1 MYSLGNK
8 APLIRS
14 PSVTSSRIVD
24 RGCVAIVANPYSGV
38 RSNRRLVNE
47 LVAALLRHKLQATV
61 LWDPSERRELLA
73 DADLERTTRCVVVV
87 GGDGT
92 VADVI
97 NEKPRGLPL
106 AVLPAGNENL
116 FARALS
122 CPVECDALV
131 AAIVAGRAEWID
143 FGRAGPRLFS
153 LMVGVGFDADVVH
166 RVARWRRRQR
176 SLRRVTRL
184 SYLRPILR
192 AFRHQPWGQVDIIA
206 DGVAVRGA
214 HCLVFNLPKY
224 GGGLCVAPNA
234 RADDGLLDWVV
245 FERPGPSGACTLCS
259 GRLEAIRAPRTTRR
273 LTRPR
278 SAHPD
283 RRVIS
288 RANPTRRRSRGF
300 HSGRD
305 RRDTR
310 GANESRT
317 SG

>member
-1 MYSLGNK
+1 MYFLGNK

-14 PSVTSSRIVD
+14 PGVTSSRIVD

-38 RSNRRLVNE
+38 RSNQRLVNE
-47 LVAALLRHKLQATV
+47 LVAALLRHKLKATV

-245 FERPGPSGACTLCS
+245 FERPG
-259 GRLEAIRAPRTTRR
+259 RAALVRYALAVWR
-273 LTRPR
+273 R
-278 SAHPD
+278 SAHLE
-283 RRVIS
+283 
-288 RANPTRRRSRGF
+288 
-300 HSGRD
+300 
-305 RRDTR
+305 RRDVSHGRARHIRIGGSSPVPIQLDGDPAGFTPVEIDVIPE
-310 GANESRT
+310 GLAVLMP
-317 SG
+317 